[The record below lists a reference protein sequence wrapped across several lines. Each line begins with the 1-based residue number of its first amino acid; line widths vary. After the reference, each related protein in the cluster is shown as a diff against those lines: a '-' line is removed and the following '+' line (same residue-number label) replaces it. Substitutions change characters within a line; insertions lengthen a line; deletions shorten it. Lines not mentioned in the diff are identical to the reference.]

1 MRYVSQNGTAYAN
14 FELDAV
20 FFVMVLSLISEGVS
34 PKFAQQKNILLLYS
48 PMYQLLQYE
57 TCLFLIDR
65 SAEGEVGGVWNDPRE
80 FGGDGNVARLIGRG
94 FVSFNG
100 WL

>member
-1 MRYVSQNGTAYAN
+1 M
-14 FELDAV
+14 L
-20 FFVMVLSLISEGVS
+20 FFRHGFITNLGGRKPQICPAKEHTPFIS
-34 PKFAQQKNILLLYS
+34 I
-48 PMYQLLQYE
+48 YQLLQYE
-57 TCLFLIDR
+57 TCLFLVDR
-65 SAEGEVGGVWNDPRE
+65 SAEGEVGGVWKDPGE